1 MVENAARLPA
11 DLRREDEL
19 SKSIIG
25 AAIAVHRAM
34 GPGLLESVYHECML
48 IELDAVGMKTRSEVS
63 IPLEYRGR
71 KLNAAHRLDLLVEE
85 LVVVELKAVEAL
97 APIHDAQ
104 LLTYLRLTGK
114 RLGML
119 FNFNVPYLKDG
130 MRRLVL

>member
-1 MVENAARLPA
+1 MSNGHNLPS

-19 SKSIIG
+19 SKQIIG

-34 GPGLLESVYHECML
+34 GPGLLESVCQECML
-48 IELDAVGMKTRSEVS
+48 IELDAAGLRVQSEVAV
-63 IPLEYRGR
+63 PLRYRER
-71 KLNAAHRLDLLVEE
+71 TLRAAHRLDLLVEE
-85 LVVVELKAVEAL
+85 LVVVELKAVDSL

-114 RLGML
+114 RLGLL
-119 FNFNVPYLKDG
+119 FNFNTAYLKDG